1 MLTIWGSAADSKR
14 GNAGFI
20 QIAPDRVMS
29 GGCRL
34 VGDFLVE
41 ETIDFLP
48 PPLLKRSIGFAGE
61 ARHDMRVGICDDIS
75 VGASRTAVAGT

>member
-41 ETIDFLP
+41 EAIDFLP
-48 PPLLKRSIGFAGE
+48 PPLLE
-61 ARHDMRVGICDDIS
+61 
-75 VGASRTAVAGT
+75 